1 MKESLRRSLE
11 CFFLFAAIPLSLLLP
26 VTVGVKAIVVVLAF
40 VYLLYVLFKKT
51 AIGWGFKNKIPWRWF
66 VKHIGFRLL
75 IIVVVTTLFVY
86 AYAPEALFC
95 VPRTNIKLF
104 FIILAVYT
112 FLSVW
117 PQEVIY
123 RSFFFARYSS
133 FFKNQYLLIFVN
145 AVLFSLAHLF
155 FLNLMV
161 SLLTFIGGLL
171 FAHTYA
177 KTRSTLLVSIEHALY
192 GCWLF
197 TVGMGEM
204 LAFPGM
210 GACS

>member
-1 MKESLRRSLE
+1 MRASAGPALE
-11 CFFLFAAIPLSLLLP
+11 CFILFVAIPLGLLLP
-26 VTVGVKAIVVVLAF
+26 LGVGAKAVVVGLAF

-51 AIGWGFKNKIPWRWF
+51 TIVWGFKKALPWTWF
-66 VKHIGFRLL
+66 LKNLGFRLV

-95 VPRTNIKLF
+95 VPKTNMKLF
-104 FIILAVYT
+104 VIILAVYT
-112 FLSVW
+112 ILSVW
-117 PQEVIY
+117 PQEIIY

-133 FFKNQYLLIFVN
+133 FFKSQYLLIFVN
-145 AVLFSLAHLF
+145 AVLFSMAHLF

-177 KTRSTLLVSIEHALY
+177 KTKSTLLVSIEHAAY